1 MSSVVSSMSE
11 RGAASVAEIAAV
23 CKRVRE
29 NILKVI
35 VAEESLVELLL
46 VAVLGEG
53 HVLLE
58 DVPGVGKTMLARATA
73 RSLGCRFSRIQC
85 TPDLLPSDVT
95 GVSIY
100 DERAKEFRFHPG
112 PVMSQF
118 LLVDEINRATPRTQ
132 SSLLECMGE
141 GQVTV
146 DGATYPMA
154 RPFVVVATQNPI
166 EYEGTFPLPEAQR
179 DRFFLRMR
187 LGYPSFEQE
196 VEIVRRLQKEHPIE
210 RLEPCTSPE
219 EVVAMQRGVREVHI
233 DASVREYAV
242 RLAQATRGH
251 GDAAVGVSPRG
262 TTALLR
268 AAQALAA
275 QRGRE
280 YVLPDDVKELA
291 HAVLEHRIVLRPE
304 SELRGRSPAHVIRE
318 ALETTPLQLEED
330 ESVS

>member
-1 MSSVVSSMSE
+1 MSAGS
-11 RGAASVAEIAAV
+11 GGQAAAAAQIASV
-23 CKRVRE
+23 CQRVRE

-35 VAEESLVELLL
+35 VAEERVVELLL

-53 HVLLE
+53 HVLVE
-58 DVPGVGKTMLARATA
+58 DVPGVGKTMLARAAA

-95 GVSIY
+95 GVSVY

-118 LLVDEINRATPRTQ
+118 VLVDEINRATPRTQ
-132 SSLLECMGE
+132 SALLECMGE

-146 DGATYPMA
+146 DGVTYPMA

-179 DRFFLRMR
+179 DRFFIRMR

-196 VEIVRRLQKEHPIE
+196 VEIMRRLQKEHPIE
-210 RLEPCTSPE
+210 SLEACATPE
-219 EVVAMQRGVREVHI
+219 EVVALQRGVREVHI

-242 RLAQATRGH
+242 RLAQATRHH
-251 GDAAVGVSPRG
+251 GDVAVGVSPRG
-262 TTALLR
+262 TAALLR

-275 QRGRE
+275 QRGRD

-291 HAVLEHRIVLRPE
+291 HPVLEHRLVLRPE
-304 SELRGRSPAHVIRE
+304 SELRGQTTAAVIDALLE
-318 ALETTPLQLEED
+318 ATPLQLEEG
-330 ESVS
+330 EPIV